1 MKIIT
6 DNKKFSLLVAFL
18 VVVVF
23 VVSFSNS
30 PGVAQA
36 PDSNLATVDAVNGQ
50 VVSEGAISAPLVVQ
64 FRPSLKLGTTEV
76 YLNYN
81 ILVKENDEKI
91 LEFNV
96 NIETKISTPDNAVIN
111 WSGVKD
117 DIVTVTINDP
127 EILAGHTYTTQTSA
141 INDITGASSA
151 PLFHEFTTK
160 NVVPTVQPES
170 LQNNVVAEQGS
181 KTFFERIRRI
191 IDAVTDFFGNIGD
204 NIGSF
209 LNRFTGNAGGEK

>member
-141 INDITGASSA
+141 I
-151 PLFHEFTTK
+151 HEFTTK